1 MCIFG
6 GGGGQEESKPMTT
19 FSPVTPR
26 TNITANPLPK
36 RRDVKEELGEVKDIA
51 YGGEQTK
58 SNPAAGKKKGSKALQ
73 IALNQPTAGANT
85 GGISNV

>member
-6 GGGGQEESKPMTT
+6 GGGSYEPMQTYKPPESR
-19 FSPVTPR
+19 VLQQ
-26 TNITANPLPK
+26 NNPLPRK
-36 RRDVKEELGEVKDIA
+36 KDIEEVGEVKDIA

-58 SNPAAGKKKGSKALQ
+58 SNPAAGKRKGAPELQ
-73 IALNQPTAGANT
+73 IALNQPAAGANQ